1 MFPSG
6 LGTWILTPILF
17 NSLRD
22 TLRAA
27 GFVLTLLELVLI
39 HEAEF
44 ALSLQGS
51 LLILTLQ
58 GKFTL
63 KGGEIYMSK
72 TLFVGIDVH
81 SEKNSCGF
89 SDDKGNR
96 LSKISYVFNNLP
108 GAEELERKIDLT
120 MKEGAFDKLMIA
132 TEASSFLDLHLVD
145 YLADSKSLSKYLP
158 LIYQFN
164 PKLTAGLKK
173 VYADIDKT
181 DDIDPFVIAD
191 RLRFGHLPEPYED
204 SKTYFPL
211 KRLTRYRYHL
221 VNTIAREKN
230 YFLTHLFL
238 KFSSF
243 SSVKPFSNTFGKTS
257 LAVITDFFSV
267 DEIVTMPIEKLVDF
281 IVQQGKNRFK
291 DPQQIADVVNKAA
304 RESYRLRPSLANS
317 INLILSSTL
326 QNIKA
331 LSVSLKEVDEAIA
344 KEIQAFPNTLQSV
357 KGLGP
362 VYAAGIFVELGNIQR
377 FPSQAKVAKFAGLTW
392 RKRKSGKYESEI
404 TRMTKSGNC
413 YLRYYLTEAAN
424 SLRVHNEE
432 YKAYYQKKYSEVTKH
447 RHKRA
452 VALTARK
459 LVRLVFALL
468 TKRHLWQPV
477 NSSL

>member
-1 MFPSG
+1 
-6 LGTWILTPILF
+6 
-17 NSLRD
+17 
-22 TLRAA
+22 
-27 GFVLTLLELVLI
+27 
-39 HEAEF
+39 
-44 ALSLQGS
+44 
-51 LLILTLQ
+51 
-58 GKFTL
+58 
-63 KGGEIYMSK
+63 MSK
-72 TLFVGIDVH
+72 TLLVGIDVH

-89 SDDKGNR
+89 SDDKGNH
-96 LSKISYVFNNLP
+96 LTKSVFSVFNNLP
-108 GAEELERKIDLT
+108 GAEELEKRIETT
-120 MKEGAFDKLMIA
+120 MEEGAFEKLMIA

-145 YLADSKSLSKYLP
+145 YLANSKGLSKYSP

-191 RLRFGHLPEPYED
+191 RLRFGRLPEPYED
-204 SKTYFPL
+204 NRAYFPL

-221 VNTIAREKN
+221 VTTIAREKN

-243 SSVKPFSNTFGKTS
+243 SSLKPFSNTFGKTS
-257 LAVITDFFSV
+257 LAVITDFLSV
-267 DEIVTMPIEKLVDF
+267 DEIAAMPIEKLVDF
-281 IVQQGKNRFK
+281 IMQQGRSRFK
-291 DPQQIADVVNKAA
+291 EPERIAEAVNKAA

-317 INLILSSTL
+317 VNLILASTL
-326 QNIKA
+326 QNIRA
-331 LSVSLKEVDEAIA
+331 LCVSLKEVDEAIA
-344 KEIQAFPNTLQSV
+344 KEFAAFPNTLQSV

-377 FPSQAKVAKFAGLTW
+377 FDSQAQVAKFAGLTW
-392 RKRKSGKYESEI
+392 RKRKSGKYESEF
-404 TRMTKSGNC
+404 TRMTKTGNR

-432 YKAYYQKKYSEVTKH
+432 YKAYYQKKYNEVTKH

-477 NSSL
+477 CGSF